1 MYIPQLPFRR
11 EADNTV
17 TLTGPVLLTCGCGN
31 VTARWANI
39 QQGLATR
46 LPQGKPKSSKIIS
59 DWIKQNN
66 LEEKWPIL
74 KQHTFGIVV
83 GETDNGFEM
92 VNVMVGAPTKTA
104 EDIGKLIS
112 RSKRV

>member
-1 MYIPQLPFRR
+1 MIIPQLPFKRT
-11 EADNTV
+11 ENDMV
-17 TLTGPVLLTCGCGN
+17 ILTGPVLLTCGCGN

-39 QQGLATR
+39 QQGLATK

-66 LEEKWPIL
+66 LDNKWPIL
-74 KQHTFGIVV
+74 KQHTFGVVV
-83 GETDNGFEM
+83 GETDKGFEM
-92 VNVMVGAPTKTA
+92 VNVMAGAPAKAA
-104 EDIGKLIS
+104 EDIGKLIA